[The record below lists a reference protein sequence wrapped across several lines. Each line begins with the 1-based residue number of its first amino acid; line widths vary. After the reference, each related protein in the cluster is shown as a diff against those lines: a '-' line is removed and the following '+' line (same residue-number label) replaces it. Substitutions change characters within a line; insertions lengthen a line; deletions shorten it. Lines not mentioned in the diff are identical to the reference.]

1 MLHEDLGELED
12 YCCCSSC
19 LMLPK
24 WRTADDVVII
34 IIIVDCVW
42 HLAELP
48 CLVHRHSLWINLRW
62 KIVMSTPPA
71 R

>member
-24 WRTADDVVII
+24 WRTADDVVI